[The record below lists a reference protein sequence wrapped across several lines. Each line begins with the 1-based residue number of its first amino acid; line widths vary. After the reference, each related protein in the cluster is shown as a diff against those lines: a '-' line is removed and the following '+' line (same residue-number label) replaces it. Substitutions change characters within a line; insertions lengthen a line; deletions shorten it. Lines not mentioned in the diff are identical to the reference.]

1 MDFGTKKVEIMII
14 VHPEALHPNIL
25 LFLSGHLSGGWGR
38 RTVSDGV
45 ENGGNPDHLL
55 QQKKQEV
62 KMRE

>member
-1 MDFGTKKVEIMII
+1 MII

-25 LFLSGHLSGGWGR
+25 LFQSGHLSGGWGR